1 MEHVDKNDSHGLQP
15 RAAATSDDKAQG
27 FHSMLARSQVALSAF
42 ARFEE
47 ILKRNGRLLRDEQAI
62 VALEVAMSCGCNY
75 CRGVVSRE
83 ARDCGVSD
91 DSVRAILHGFEPSD
105 PRYRLLLNA
114 TRRLMSETGNIGRA
128 EVSLF
133 EERGVSF
140 EELLEII
147 AIIAAFKLVS
157 YANNLAQNQIDRHGR

>member
-1 MEHVDKNDSHGLQP
+1 MGHGDSGVGCDIGPNVTATLDAQAP
-15 RAAATSDDKAQG
+15 R
-27 FHSMLARSQVALSAF
+27 FHWILARSQVALAAF

-62 VALEVAMSCGCNY
+62 VALEVAMTCKCNY
-75 CRGVVSRE
+75 CRGVMSRE

-91 DSVRAILHGFEPSD
+91 DCVRAILHGFEPAR
-105 PRYRLLLNA
+105 PRYRYLLHA
-114 TRRLMSETGNIGRA
+114 TRRLISEAGGIGRA
-128 EVSLF
+128 EVSLL

-147 AIIAAFKLVS
+147 AIIAAFKLAS
-157 YANNLAQNQIDRHGR
+157 YANNLAQNQI